1 MGDKKK
7 KKNILL
13 RILEWIAA
21 ANQKAAENGTICR
34 S

>member
-1 MGDKKK
+1 MEDKKK
-7 KKNILL
+7 KKNIWV

-21 ANQKAAENGTICR
+21 ANKKAVENGTICR